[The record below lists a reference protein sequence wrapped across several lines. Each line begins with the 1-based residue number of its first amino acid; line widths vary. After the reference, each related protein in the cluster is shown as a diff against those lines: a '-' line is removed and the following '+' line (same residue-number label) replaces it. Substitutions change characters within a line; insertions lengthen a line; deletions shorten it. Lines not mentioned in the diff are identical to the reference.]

1 MSQQKQTDTLST
13 HNGPAVDWVER
24 DEPQWMIALRRK
36 AFESFS
42 NESWPTPQD
51 EEWRRTD
58 ITALD
63 LSKYEYVAAGP
74 TNQERQD
81 RDEHRGKHAGIIE
94 FDSRRCIYS
103 ELDPALKEKGVR
115 LISLSE
121 ALREEHKVIEEVF
134 QASIEQPANR
144 FQSWHYSQWTH
155 GVFLYVPKF
164 VEIADPFLLNFRE
177 VGQGVFSAPHVVVIM
192 ETGARAVVIQ
202 RISSDEDQE
211 IFCNEGADFRVD
223 DAASLEFIRIEDLS
237 YKSHFFNHSHAT
249 TKKDSA
255 FKHLEVVFGS
265 KLYKSRLEAVLEGAG
280 GDLDLNG
287 IYFAHKK
294 QHIDIGTIQ
303 RHSAPNANS
312 RSFYKGAARQ
322 KGRTVYRGLIEVD
335 RNAAQTDA
343 YLTNKNLVLNDG
355 ARSDSIPM
363 LKINTND
370 VKCSHGSTTGKIDEE
385 QLFYLM
391 SRGFS
396 RTEGERFLIMAFFDD
411 VILQCHPS
419 VHEELQATI
428 QERLDY

>member
-1 MSQQKQTDTLST
+1 MSEEKQTTST
-13 HNGPAVDWVER
+13 TAQPAIEWIDR
-24 DEPQWMIALRRK
+24 DEPQWMVALRKK

-42 NESWPTPQD
+42 KESWPTPQD

-63 LSKYEYVAAGP
+63 LSKYEYVDASKAPADSGP
-74 TNQERQD
+74 EAK
-81 RDEHRGKHAGIIE
+81 ERGKHAGIIE
-94 FDSRRCIYS
+94 FDARTCTFS
-103 ELDPALKEKGVR
+103 ELDPELKNQGVR

-121 ALREEHKVIEEVF
+121 AVQEENQGIERLFED
-134 QASIEQPANR
+134 SIDRTVNR

-164 VEIADPFLLNFRE
+164 VEIKEPILLNFNE
-177 VGQGVFSAPHVVVIM
+177 VGEGVFSAPHVAVIM
-192 ETGARAVVIQ
+192 ETGAKAVVIQ
-202 RISSDEDQE
+202 RIRSAEDQE
-211 IFCNEGADFRVD
+211 IFCNEGADFMVG

-237 YKSHFFNHSHAT
+237 YKSHYFNHSVSRV
-249 TKKDSA
+249 KKDAA

-265 KLYKSRLEAVLEGAG
+265 KLYKSRLEAVLEGTG

-287 IYFAHKK
+287 VYFAHKK
-294 QHIDIGTIQ
+294 QHVDISTIQ
-303 RHSAPNANS
+303 RHAAPNANS

-322 KGRTVYRGLIEVD
+322 KGRTVFRGLIEVD
-335 RNAAQTDA
+335 PNAAQTDA

-396 RTEGERFLIMAFFDD
+396 RDEGERMLIMAFFDD
-411 VILQCHPS
+411 VILQSHPA
-419 VHEELQATI
+419 VHEELHATI
-428 QERLDY
+428 SERLD

>member
-1 MSQQKQTDTLST
+1 LNGTSRSGWSPSAGRPST
-13 HNGPAVDWVER
+13 AF
-24 DEPQWMIALRRK
+24 RRK
-36 AFESFS
+36 AG
-42 NESWPTPQD
+42 
-51 EEWRRTD
+51 RHLRTRSGD
-58 ITALD
+58 
-63 LSKYEYVAAGP
+63 GP
-74 TNQERQD
+74 TSRRSTSSSD
-81 RDEHRGKHAGIIE
+81 RRGRNAGIIE
-94 FDSRRCIYS
+94 FNARRCTFS
-103 ELDPALKEKGVR
+103 ELDPDLKEKGVR

-121 ALREEHKVIEEVF
+121 AIQEENRDIEQLF
-134 QASIEQPANR
+134 QSSIERPASR

-164 VEIADPFLLNFRE
+164 VEIPDPFLLDFNE
-177 VGQGVFSAPHVVVIM
+177 VGHGLFSAPHVVVIM
-192 ETGARAVVIQ
+192 ETGARAIVIQ
-202 RISSDEDQE
+202 RIRSDEEQE
-211 IFCNEGADFRVD
+211 IFCNEGADFRVG

-237 YKSHFFNHSHAT
+237 YKSHFFNHSRAT
-249 TKKDSA
+249 TRKDSA

-265 KLYKSRLEAVLEGAG
+265 KLYKSRLEAVLEGSG

-322 KGRTVYRGLIEVD
+322 KGRTIYRGLIEVD

-370 VKCSHGSTTGKIDEE
+370 VKCSHGSTTGKINDE

-396 RTEGERFLIMAFFDD
+396 REEGERMLIMAFFDD
-411 VILQCHPS
+411 VILQSHPS
-419 VHEELQATI
+419 VHEELQETI
-428 QERLDY
+428 QERLG